1 MLRCG
6 FSFNLPAQLF
16 LVEFCKCAGVQI
28 NEKENFVFVSLC
40 NVTAND
46 VEWITPLP
54 PKRVLPRGRSMML
67 AAVLRF
73 KVETPQRTSLSWSM
87 LFKRFVRDCTSQWRS
102 RLVLN
107 NRREV
112 QLWRNVSWT
121 WDNLF
126 QSVRKCN
133 HGARVSTSP
142 SQGHNCWSQRK
153 DFQKKSFLFP
163 LQIYRTAFDGRV
175 FWLPNDPLKHLDG
188 KWAESRLNDK
198 RWRFVVAFSPFW
210 DGTFFPD
217 RRPSP
222 WAIGGIACDEKCT
235 ATRQNK

>member
-1 MLRCG
+1 MNHAATAEESATSWQIDDARG
-6 FSFNLPAQLF
+6 GTSFQGRNSPT
-16 LVEFCKCAGVQI
+16 
-28 NEKENFVFVSLC
+28 NF
-40 NVTAND
+40 
-46 VEWITPLP
+46 
-54 PKRVLPRGRSMML
+54 
-67 AAVLRF
+67 F
-73 KVETPQRTSLSWSM
+73 KLIRSM

-107 NRREV
+107 NRCEV

-121 WDNLF
+121 WDNFF

-133 HGARVSTSP
+133 HGARVRTSP

-235 ATRQNK
+235 ATPQNN